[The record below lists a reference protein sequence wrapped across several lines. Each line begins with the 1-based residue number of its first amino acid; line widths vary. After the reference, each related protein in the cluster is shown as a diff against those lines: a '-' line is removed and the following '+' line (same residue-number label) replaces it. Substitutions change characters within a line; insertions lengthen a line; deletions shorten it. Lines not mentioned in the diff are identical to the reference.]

1 MHRLTAAAVLG
12 FLAAAVSACSSCGT
26 KPNPG
31 ADAVSSVEGLTPDQA
46 AQVLARVG
54 DHTITLGDYVKAV
67 QHMDQFDRMRYQSPE
82 RRREL
87 LQEMIDIELLA
98 DEAHD
103 KGWDKDPTTEQ
114 EIREVLR
121 DAMLKRA
128 AAGAPGPNDI
138 PEDDVRAYYEAHKAD
153 FRDPE
158 RRRVAAIVLPT
169 EAAATPVL
177 DAAKKATPAQWGD
190 LVRAKSVDP
199 QAKANVPVDLAGDL
213 GFVSPPGDPR
223 GANTRVPEAVRAAVF
238 EVGDKGE
245 VLGRVVPAEGK
256 FYVVRLESKTDPHE
270 RSLEDAER
278 TIRVKL
284 AQDRMRAKED
294 ALLAELRAQFPV
306 QIDEA
311 ALAQVKVDTGADAGA
326 H

>member
-1 MHRLTAAAVLG
+1 M
-12 FLAAAVSACSSCGT
+12 
-26 KPNPG
+26 
-31 ADAVSSVEGLTPDQA
+31 
-46 AQVLARVG
+46 LARVG

-87 LQEMIDIELLA
+87 LQEMIDVELLA

-103 KGWDKDPTTEQ
+103 KGWDKDPMTEQ

-169 EAAATPVL
+169 EAAAAQALEV
-177 DAAKKATPAQWGD
+177 AKKATAAQWGD

-213 GFVSPPGDPR
+213 GFVSPPGDSR
-223 GANTRVPEAVRAAVF
+223 GVNARVPEAVRAAVF
-238 EVGDKGE
+238 EIGDKGE
-245 VLGRVVPAEGK
+245 VLGRVVPADGK

-270 RSLEDAER
+270 RSVEDAER

-294 ALLAELRAQFPV
+294 ALLAELRTQFPV

-311 ALAQVKVDTGADAGA
+311 ALAQVKVDTAADAGV